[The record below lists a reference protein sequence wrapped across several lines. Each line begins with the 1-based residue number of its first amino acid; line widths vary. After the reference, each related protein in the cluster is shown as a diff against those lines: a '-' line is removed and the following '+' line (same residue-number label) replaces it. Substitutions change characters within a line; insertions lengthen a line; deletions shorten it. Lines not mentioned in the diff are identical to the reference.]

1 MNRIY
6 FNKGNFVSHEAIKWA
21 VRMIIKPK
29 EIWAILFKGAKKK
42 MKRNVNPVLKK
53 SVKAVEITGQV
64 IAVRKYLYL

>member
-1 MNRIY
+1 
-6 FNKGNFVSHEAIKWA
+6 
-21 VRMIIKPK
+21 MIIKPK

-64 IAVRKYLYL
+64 IALRKYLYL

>member
-29 EIWAILFKGAKKK
+29 EIMAILFKEAKKK
-42 MKRNVNPVLKK
+42 WKG
-53 SVKAVEITGQV
+53 T
-64 IAVRKYLYL
+64 

>member
-42 MKRNVNPVLKK
+42 NEKEPVLKK

-64 IAVRKYLYL
+64 IALRKYLYL